1 MSRLQ
6 HLAGRFVESLSNAPP
21 DPDEERW
28 LLGLLNPGETAL
40 YSAMSVADRRHAVT
54 CGTEA
59 MRLLGDQA
67 SPVLIV
73 ASALHDVGKTEV
85 GLGTFGRVFATAL
98 VEIWPIGRVNAYAQ
112 HNQLGAI
119 RLIAAGSA
127 PEVVAWARE
136 HHRSP
141 SEWTLP
147 EDIGRLLA
155 EADGETLN

>member
-1 MSRLQ
+1 MSRLR

-21 DPDEERW
+21 DPEHERW

-40 YSAMSVADRRHAVT
+40 YSAMSVADRRHAVE
-54 CGTEA
+54 CGREA
-59 MRLLGDQA
+59 LRLLGDRA
-67 SPVLIV
+67 TPVLIV

-85 GLGTFGRVFATAL
+85 GLGTFGRVVATAL
-98 VEIWPIGRVNAYAQ
+98 TEVWPIGRVNAYAK

-119 RLIAAGSA
+119 RLIEAGSA

-141 SEWTLP
+141 SQWSLP
-147 EDIGRLLA
+147 EDIALMLA
-155 EADGETLN
+155 EADGEQH